1 MNAAKA
7 RFTLRLEQ
15 LEERDAPSTLTIT
28 PPAGPATPAAS
39 TVADSG
45 CTSGITPFATP
56 ASSNVVQCS

>member
-28 PPAGPATPAAS
+28 PPNGPATPAAA
-39 TVADSG
+39 TVADAG
-45 CTSGITPFATP
+45 CTNGITPHATP
-56 ASSNVVQCS
+56 SSSNVVACS